1 LTFDSRTAFAIFY
14 GVIVVAD
21 IIHAI
26 NNDDDDVDDEEIKN
40 SQQSY
45 SIIRKKTLSDYKVLT
60 K

>member
-45 SIIRKKTLSDYKVLT
+45 SIIRKKNIK
-60 K
+60 